1 MRNEVV
7 RILGQIEGS
16 FEPGAWHGPSI
27 RELLT
32 GVTAA
37 LAAERI
43 APGAHSIWELVVHIA
58 AWENAARRM
67 AEGESGDVPEERNF
81 PALPGVSEAAW
92 QTAIATLNAEHA
104 ALLDAVARLVDR
116 QLDESVAGRSFSLYF
131 LLHGVVQH
139 NLYHAGQIALLKRV
153 LAR

>member
-1 MRNEVV
+1 MRNEVE
-7 RILGQIEGS
+7 RILGQIKGS

-27 RELLT
+27 RELLA

-43 APGAHSIWELVVHIA
+43 APGAHSIWELVLHIA
-58 AWENAARRM
+58 AWENAARRT

-81 PALPGVSEAAW
+81 PALPEVSEAAW
-92 QTAIATLNAEHA
+92 QAAIATLNAEHA